1 MTRYAVLVAEL
12 GALQR
17 AAPLAAAIALRDGH
31 VRPGGELVATPDGP
45 AVVIE
50 AKPEISDRAWLALL
64 ATVYPAKTGRELTVY
79 AQAELGAGFARV
91 AYRIEKDKPP

>member
-12 GALQR
+12 GALHK

-31 VRPGGELVATPDGP
+31 VSARGELVPTVDGP

-79 AQAELGAGFARV
+79 AEDTIGAGFARV